1 MSRKILSLAAA
12 TFVLAAGSAYAQE
25 NGAASGPAIVE
36 ITYLPVSAAIVAS
49 KDGAPSFGNLGL
61 GSAITYNL
69 NRHVGF
75 EGEIG
80 ATLATTSDLQ
90 FGDLNSKTKAPNL
103 LTYTGNVVVS
113 PWTGYPVVPYVTG
126 GIGALT
132 LFERP
137 GVGVTSD
144 ETFLIGS
151 VGGGVKW
158 YAPSNKWGVRGDYR
172 FVANRSKD
180 EAPAFFGRD
189 TRYVH
194 RVYAGVII
202 NAVR

>member
-1 MSRKILSLAAA
+1 AA
-12 TFVLAAGSAYAQE
+12 FV
-25 NGAASGPAIVE
+25 
-36 ITYLPVSAAIVAS
+36 TS
-49 KDGAPSFGNLGL
+49 KDASPSFGNLGL
-61 GSAITYNL
+61 GSAITFNL

-90 FGDLNSKTKAPNL
+90 FGDLNSNTKAPNL

-113 PWTGYPVVPYVTG
+113 PRTGSSVGPYGTG

-132 LFERP
+132 IFERP

-144 ETFLIGS
+144 KTFLIGN

-172 FVANRSKD
+172 LVANRSKD
-180 EAPAFFGRD
+180 DAPTFFGRD
-189 TRYVH
+189 TRYIH